1 MKIVIDTRPLTN
13 KAQTLAEFLQDIEDT
28 GIDLA
33 TVNIEDENGNRFSIV
48 KLVEEKTDGH
58 SVDIVLCAAEA

>member
-1 MKIVIDTRPLTN
+1 MKIVTEQRPLTN
-13 KAQTLAEFLQDIEDT
+13 KAQTLAEFLQDIEDA

-33 TVNIEDENGNRFSIV
+33 TVNIEDESGNRFGIV

-58 SVDIVLCAAEA
+58 SVDIVLCAGNS